1 MNESVSVR
9 HGAIF
14 TLLLA
19 LLLGACG
26 QAPVPDDSP
35 VKGAAM
41 GRNGPGGGHF
51 TLTDQNGRRVSDT
64 DFAGRYR
71 LIYFGYTFCPD
82 VCPVDMRV
90 IGAGLRRFEQS
101 DSALGAKVQPIFISV
116 DPARDT
122 PAVLRQFVANFHPRL
137 IGLTGTPDELARV
150 ARAYGASFT
159 REEGA
164 TPGTYL
170 MSHSR
175 TAILYGPENE
185 PLTIIPYDHGPQG
198 VADELA
204 RWVR

>member
-1 MNESVSVR
+1 MNESVSMCR
-9 HGAIF
+9 AAF
-14 TLLLA
+14 LA
-19 LLLGACG
+19 FLPVLLLGACG
-26 QAPVPDDSP
+26 QPAPPADSP

-64 DFAGRYR
+64 DYAGRYR

-90 IGAGLRRFEQS
+90 LGAGLTRFEQQ
-101 DSALGAKVQPIFISV
+101 DPARGARVQPIFVSV

-137 IGLTGTPDELARV
+137 VGLTGSPDELARM
-150 ARAYGASFT
+150 ARAYGAFFS
-159 REEGA
+159 RAEGA
-164 TPGTYL
+164 TPGAYL
-170 MSHSR
+170 MEHSR
-175 TAILYGPENE
+175 NAILYGPENE
-185 PLTIIPYDHGPQG
+185 PLAIIPYDQGPD
-198 VADELA
+198 AAAAELA